1 MILRALR
8 VRGWRNLAPLTLQ
21 PGPRATVLYG
31 QNGQGKSNLLE
42 AVYFVVTFRSFRT
55 HAQEDL
61 VCWGDKQ
68 AVVEAEITTRGLD
81 RVLRV
86 QVGEGRKATL
96 LDGKSVRR
104 DAAALEG
111 MAVVLFSPEDLR
123 LPKAAAAE
131 RRRFLDRAVFAGF
144 RPYYREAL
152 AFEKALKSRNALLR
166 RGGVDSVLL
175 ESYDE
180 ELATTGARIVMRRR
194 ELVRSLGDRFSK
206 AFERIHGE
214 PGVKT
219 RYRSDATVEV
229 AGAETEVRAGL
240 REGLARH
247 RLSDERRGFTGFG
260 PQTDDLEMELGGHPA
275 KDHGSQGQLR
285 SLVLAL
291 KIAEL
296 EHLTETLGEPPLL
309 LLDDVASELDRE
321 RRTKLF
327 ETISVLDC
335 QTLITVTEREHL
347 PSLAQ
352 RVDCEVRQGD
362 LVGAKA
368 AK

>member
-1 MILRALR
+1 
-8 VRGWRNLAPLTLQ
+8 LTLQ

-31 QNGQGKSNLLE
+31 ENGQGKSNLLE

-55 HAQEDL
+55 HAQDDL
-61 VCWGDKQ
+61 IRWGDKQ
-68 AVVEAEITTRGLD
+68 ATVEAEITTRGLD
-81 RVLRV
+81 RVLRT
-86 QVGEGRKATL
+86 QVGEGRKTSL

-111 MAVVLFSPEDLR
+111 AAVVLFGPDDLR

-131 RRRFLDRAVFAGF
+131 RRRFIDRAVFAGC
-144 RPYYREAL
+144 RPYYREAV

-166 RGGVDSVLL
+166 RGGVDGLLL

-194 ELVRSLGDRFSK
+194 ELVHSLAGRFAS
-206 AFERIHGE
+206 AFRRIHGE
-214 PGVKT
+214 PEVST
-219 RYRSDATVEV
+219 AYRSDPTVES
-229 AGAETEVRAGL
+229 ASTEVEVRDFL
-240 REGLARH
+240 RSGFVRH
-247 RLSDERRGFTGFG
+247 RASDERRGFTGFG
-260 PQTDDLEMELGGHPA
+260 PQTDDLELLLGGHPA
-275 KDHGSQGQLR
+275 REHGSQGQLR
-285 SLVLAL
+285 SMVLAL

-296 EHLTETLGEPPLL
+296 EHLSEALGEPPLL

-327 ETISVLDC
+327 ETISALDC

-347 PSLAQ
+347 PALPE
-352 RVDCEVRQGD
+352 RVDCEVVQGD
-362 LVGAKA
+362 IRGAKG